1 VAAALELADA
11 RGLDRHPGQSVS
23 YVVTDDDREG
33 CERVALAGDAGSGEY
48 DAGFYADLLVRAAA
62 EVTAPLGWRE
72 RDVRRHLA
80 DRTDASLAAYR

>member
-1 VAAALELADA
+1 
-11 RGLDRHPGQSVS
+11 
-23 YVVTDDDREG
+23 
-33 CERVALAGDAGSGEY
+33 
-48 DAGFYADLLVRAAA
+48 VRAAA